1 MVQLNVLLLKEVE
14 ILHLQLLERR
24 RIVMATEYL
33 TLVIDVFISLTQDA
47 SKKLHN
53 ISSSRSRVE
62 QAIITTQ
69 PLIQK
74 CYCAV
79 TTPLPMM
86 VLNCRRSMV
95 VVSLVLRGFFAP
107 DYIGVLALP
116 LKHDVI

>member
-1 MVQLNVLLLKEVE
+1 
-14 ILHLQLLERR
+14 
-24 RIVMATEYL
+24 
-33 TLVIDVFISLTQDA
+33 FISLTQDA

-69 PLIQK
+69 PVIQK

-86 VLNCRRSMV
+86 VLNCCRR
-95 VVSLVLRGFFAP
+95 LHGRCIPCGTGFFAP